1 MANLLD
7 RFNKNVVGS
16 KKKIFDY
23 LPKISP
29 SGDFKRIENINVIVS
44 SWNNILQTPR
54 RTYIHDPEF
63 GSDLHKMVFEPADQ
77 MTLDKIKQEVEY
89 RIRLYD
95 DRATIEKIE
104 VRFLPNRKG
113 ANVKVIINY
122 QGEKGTLSM
131 SFDDTSVE
139 PTQG

>member
-7 RFNKNVVGS
+7 RFRKNVVGS
-16 KKKIFDY
+16 KKKIYDY

-29 SGDFKRIENINVIVS
+29 SGDFKRIENINVIIS

-77 MTLDKIKQEVEY
+77 MTLDRIKEEVVY

-95 DRATIEKIE
+95 DRATIEKVE
-104 VRFLPNRKG
+104 VSFLPNKKG
-113 ANVKVIINY
+113 ANLKIIVSY
-122 QGEKGTLSM
+122 QGEKGVLTLK
-131 SFDDTSVE
+131 FDDTTIETV
-139 PTQG
+139 